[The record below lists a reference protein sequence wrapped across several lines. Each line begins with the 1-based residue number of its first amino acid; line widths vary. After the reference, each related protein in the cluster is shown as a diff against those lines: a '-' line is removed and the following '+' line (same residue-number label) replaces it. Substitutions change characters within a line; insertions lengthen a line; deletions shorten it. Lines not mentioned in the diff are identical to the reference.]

1 MIVHPVKTLFRLFS
15 LKPADVGGWNWN
27 LELVNVYPSLKSM
40 SNNLPGFL
48 DGAAA
53 YYIPLI
59 VPIYLLFSISSISVS
74 GYYCPQSI
82 DNL

>member
-1 MIVHPVKTLFRLFS
+1 MIGNLTKALFRLFS
-15 LKPADVGGWNWN
+15 LKPAGGWNGN
-27 LELVNVYPSLKSM
+27 QELVNVYPSLNSM
-40 SNNLPGFL
+40 SNHLPIFL

-53 YYIPLI
+53 YYLPLI
-59 VPIYLLFSISSISVS
+59 VPIYILFSISSISVS